1 MIFLIYFCISY
12 YIVGAHFDD
21 GGNYVLEDEEDEDG
35 AYDDV
40 HNDYIV
46 VHQGLVTLLQVFR
59 TSISDLQPPQYSYW
73 QARYELGDLYWA
85 QFMIYLIW
93 LLWIGQ
99 IVLIVICMFNFLIA
113 IVSDSYNFVM
123 ESEKM
128 SQITRRQFIS
138 Y

>member
-1 MIFLIYFCISY
+1 MT
-12 YIVGAHFDD
+12 V
-21 GGNYVLEDEEDEDG
+21 
-35 AYDDV
+35 
-40 HNDYIV
+40 
-46 VHQGLVTLLQVFR
+46 LQVFR

-73 QARYELGDLYWA
+73 QARYELGDIYWA
-85 QFMIYLIW
+85 QFMIYMIW

-99 IVLIVICMFNFLIA
+99 IVLIVICMLNFLIA